1 MNFKLIQQKITLP
14 LVGALVS
21 GMLVAISIPTA
32 ANAIAP
38 VGAATSN
45 VTVINGTPSGGI
57 GVATINSASAVAL
70 TDQTATAVARSVG
83 LASYTATSTSAT
95 YQAATVQLGG
105 TLSLFNFNSSKSLL
119 SLFSKLYLN
128 LCIIFIISSNC
139 S

>member
-70 TDQTATAVARSVG
+70 TNQTATATARSVG
-83 LASYTATSTSAT
+83 LAVYAAGTALTSTAH
-95 YQAATVQLGG
+95 
-105 TLSLFNFNSSKSLL
+105 
-119 SLFSKLYLN
+119 
-128 LCIIFIISSNC
+128 
-139 S
+139 